1 MFKKTIIAASLLG
14 LASTGSASTLNVG
27 ATAADVPEV
36 KSEQGILTSVGVA
49 GASFKVETEV
59 DITGGSTIQ
68 VGYSKAPTNPSA
80 ISATVSACG
89 GSPTVTYAGATSAG
103 TVLNY
108 TVNNAGSLLE
118 DDCLLTFGATAPPAF
133 AKADVVA
140 GAITATASWTVV
152 GSGVDPVAAPKTIVT
167 MLGKDQFGLV
177 VTTKADAT
185 VDVEAARKAYTSG
198 NADTIVLTYK
208 DFGGGATDTKSVITL
223 SGDFSWADDPQTAA
237 FDVGARRNQTP
248 IAVAGW
254 ALGDG
259 TTAPKPTATTLSLY
273 KATPAHGDTATI
285 TFTPLVTAGADTTP
299 TTDDHT
305 AVALPNDSFTVSQV
319 TTFEDEVAGPNT
331 GTGTQSVAAASAGAW
346 GLNGASVKVFS
357 VPFGSEVESHSIFV
371 SNKGATT
378 GAISGSVAWNG
389 NAPVSI
395 DLGNVQAN
403 ANKYLNVISALE
415 GIGAK
420 PAFGRADITFTVNS
434 PAADIT
440 FTAGYTTAAG
450 RANLYME
457 EQANLSGIS
466 NAAKNSAAA
475 NTTAL
480 STIDSEVGAVDAVV
494 DAILVDTGTTLQGE
508 VDAIEATVDRTCANL
523 AAGADDTSNANA
535 GFDLVDDS
543 RYTNAACL

>member
-14 LASTGSASTLNVG
+14 LASTGSASTITV
-27 ATAADVPEV
+27 AAPAV
-36 KSEQGILTSVGVA
+36 KSDQGILTSVGVA
-49 GASFKVETEV
+49 GASFVVATEV
-59 DITGGSTIQ
+59 AITSGSTIQ
-68 VGYSKAPTNPSA
+68 VAYNKAPTNPSA
-80 ISATVSACG
+80 VSATVAACAG
-89 GSPTVTYAGATSAG
+89 TPTITYAGATSGG

-108 TVNNAGSLLE
+108 TVNNAVANLPIGCE
-118 DDCLLTFGATAPPAF
+118 LTFGAVANKAPSF

-152 GSGVDPVAAPKTIVT
+152 GTGVDPVAAPKTIVS
-167 MLGKDQFGLV
+167 MLGKDQYGLV
-177 VTTKADAT
+177 VTTKANAT
-185 VDVEAARKAYTSG
+185 VDVEAARKAYTNSET
-198 NADTIVLTYK
+198 ADTIVLTYK

-223 SGDFSWADDPQTAA
+223 TGDFSWADDPQTAA
-237 FDVGARRNQTP
+237 FDVGVRRGQTP

-273 KATPAHGDTATI
+273 KATPADGDTATI
-285 TFTPLVTAGADTTP
+285 TFAPLVTAGTGTAA
-299 TTDDHT
+299 TTDDHA
-305 AVALPNDSFTVSQV
+305 AVSLPNDSFTVSQV
-319 TTFEDEVAGPNT
+319 TSFTDEVAAPNT
-331 GTGTQSVAAASAGAW
+331 GSGTQSVASASAGAW
-346 GLNGASVKVFS
+346 ALNGASVKVFS

-403 ANKYLNVISALE
+403 ANKYLNVMAALE

-466 NAAKNSAAA
+466 NAAKVSAAA
-475 NTTAL
+475 A
-480 STIDSEVGAVDAVV
+480 AADA
-494 DAILVDTGTTLQGE
+494 AIACDNVIVAE
-508 VDAIEATVDRTCANL
+508 ANL
-523 AAGADDTSNANA
+523 DDIAGSSTVFGTSMAAAAGNVIAAGAAGVVNTSN
-535 GFDLVDDS
+535 G
-543 RYTNAACL
+543 TGAAAAALTACP

>member
-1 MFKKTIIAASLLG
+1 MKLKKEIIMFKKTIIAASLLG
-14 LASTGSASTLNVG
+14 LASTGSASTITV
-27 ATAADVPEV
+27 AAPAV
-36 KSEQGILTSVGVA
+36 KSAQGILTSVGVA
-49 GASFKVETEV
+49 GASFVVATEV
-59 DITGGSTIQ
+59 AITSGSTVQ
-68 VGYSKAPTNPSA
+68 VSYSKAPTNPSA
-80 ISATVSACG
+80 VSATVASCAG
-89 GSPTVTYAGATSAG
+89 TPTITYAGATGGG

-108 TVNNAGSLLE
+108 TVNNAVANLPIGCE
-118 DDCLLTFGATAPPAF
+118 LTFGAAANKAPSF

-140 GAITATASWTVV
+140 GAITASASWTVV
-152 GSGVDPVAAPKTIVT
+152 GTGVDPVAAPKTIVS

-177 VTTKADAT
+177 VSTKADAT
-185 VDVEAARKAYTSG
+185 VDVEAGRKAYTSG
-198 NADTIVLTYK
+198 ANDTIVLTYK

-223 SGDFSWADDPQTAA
+223 TGDFSWADDPQSAA
-237 FDVGARRNQTP
+237 FDVGVRRGQTP

-273 KATPAHGDTATI
+273 KATPADGDTATI
-285 TFTPLVTAGADTTP
+285 TFTPLVTAGTGTVA

-319 TTFEDEVAGPNT
+319 TSFTDEVAAPNT
-331 GTGTQSVAAASAGAW
+331 GSGTQSVAAASAGAW

-357 VPFGSEVESHSIFV
+357 VPFGAEVESHSIFV

-389 NAPVSI
+389 NAPVTI

-403 ANKYLNVISALE
+403 ANKYLNVMAALE

-466 NAAKNSAAA
+466 NAAKVSAAA
-475 NTTAL
+475 A
-480 STIDSEVGAVDAVV
+480 AADA
-494 DAILVDTGTTLQGE
+494 AIACDNVIVAE
-508 VDAIEATVDRTCANL
+508 ANL
-523 AAGADDTSNANA
+523 DDIAGSSTVFGTSMAASAGNVIAAGAAGVLHTSN
-535 GFDLVDDS
+535 G
-543 RYTNAACL
+543 TGAAAAALTACP

>member
-1 MFKKTIIAASLLG
+1 MLKKTIIAASLLG
-14 LASTGSASTLNVG
+14 LASTGSASTITV
-27 ATAADVPEV
+27 AAPAV
-36 KSEQGILTSVGVA
+36 KSAQGILTSVGVA
-49 GASFKVETEV
+49 GASFVVTTEV
-59 DITGGSTIQ
+59 AITSGSTIQ
-68 VGYSKAPTNPSA
+68 VAYNKAPTNPSA
-80 ISATVSACG
+80 VSAAVAACAG
-89 GSPTVTYAGATSAG
+89 TPTVTYAGTTGAG

-108 TVNNAGSLLE
+108 TVNNAVANLPIGCE
-118 DDCLLTFGATAPPAF
+118 LTFGAAANKAPSF

-152 GSGVDPVAAPKTIVT
+152 GTGVDPVAAPKTIVS
-167 MLGKDQFGLV
+167 MLGKDQYGLV

-185 VDVEAARKAYTSG
+185 VDVEAGRKAYT
-198 NADTIVLTYK
+198 NAETADTIVLTYK

-223 SGDFSWADDPQTAA
+223 TGDFSWADDPQTAA
-237 FDVGARRNQTP
+237 FDVGVRRGQTP
-248 IAVAGW
+248 IAVTGW

-273 KATPAHGDTATI
+273 KATPGNGDTATI
-285 TFTPLVTAGADTTP
+285 TFTPLVTAGTGTAA

-319 TTFEDEVAGPNT
+319 TSYTDEVAAPNT
-331 GTGTQSVAAASAGAW
+331 GSGTQSVAAASAGAW
-346 GLNGASVKVFS
+346 SLNGASVKIFS

-403 ANKYLNVISALE
+403 ANKYLNVMAALE

-466 NAAKNSAAA
+466 NAAKVSAAA
-475 NTTAL
+475 A
-480 STIDSEVGAVDAVV
+480 AADA
-494 DAILVDTGTTLQGE
+494 AIACDNVIVAE
-508 VDAIEATVDRTCANL
+508 ANL
-523 AAGADDTSNANA
+523 DDIAGSSTVFGTAMGASAGNVIAAGAAGVVNTSN
-535 GFDLVDDS
+535 G
-543 RYTNAACL
+543 TGAAAAALTACP

>member
-1 MFKKTIIAASLLG
+1 MKLKKEIIMFKKTIIAASLLG
-14 LASTGSASTLNVG
+14 LASTGSASTITV
-27 ATAADVPEV
+27 AAPAV
-36 KSEQGILTSVGVA
+36 KSDQGILTSVGVA
-49 GASFKVETEV
+49 GASFVVETEV
-59 DITGGSTIQ
+59 AITSGSTVQ
-68 VGYSKAPTNPSA
+68 VAYNKAPTNPSA
-80 ISATVSACG
+80 VSAAVAACG
-89 GSPTVTYAGATSAG
+89 GTPTVTYAGATSGG

-108 TVNNAGSLLE
+108 TVNNTAANLPIACS
-118 DDCLLTFGATAPPAF
+118 LTFGAVANKAPSF

-140 GAITATASWTVV
+140 GAITASASWTVV
-152 GSGVDPVAAPKTIVT
+152 GTGVDPVAAPKTIVS

-177 VTTKADAT
+177 VATKANAT
-185 VDVEAARKAYTSG
+185 VDVEAARKAYT
-198 NADTIVLTYK
+198 NAETADTIVLTYK
-208 DFGGGATDTKSVITL
+208 DFGGGATDTKSVITVT
-223 SGDFSWADDPQTAA
+223 GDFSWADDPQTAA
-237 FDVGARRNQTP
+237 FDVGVRRGQTP

-273 KATPAHGDTATI
+273 KATPADGEQATI
-285 TFTPLVTAGADTTP
+285 TFTPLVTAGTGTVAI
-299 TTDDHT
+299 TDDHA
-305 AVALPNDSFTVSQV
+305 AVSLPNDSFSVSQV
-319 TTFEDEVAGPNT
+319 TSFTDEVAAPNT
-331 GTGTQSVAAASAGAW
+331 GSGTQSVASASAGAW
-346 GLNGASVKVFS
+346 SLNGASVKVFS

-403 ANKYLNVISALE
+403 ANKYLNVMAALE

-420 PAFGRADITFTVNS
+420 PPFGRADITFTVNS

-466 NAAKNSAAA
+466 NAAKTSSAAA
-475 NTTAL
+475 ATSSAAGATSAAA
-480 STIDSEVGAVDAVV
+480 SATSAAAAATDAAAAHAAVDV
-494 DAILVDTGTTLQGE
+494 
-508 VDAIEATVDRTCANL
+508 TCANL
-523 AAGADDTSNANA
+523 AAGADADGNA
-535 GFDLVDDS
+535 GGDV
-543 RYTNAACL
+543 TAASTKYIATACP